1 MALSADGLKLLSTY
15 EAGACGGLFGI
26 AVTLVVY
33 ATSASDAEKLTLRY
47 FWAIIAIF
55 GCIVIIGLL
64 VYCVIYN
71 AYAISAL
78 DQEKKKEI
86 EEIKLKQKE
95 IEENSKKIQKAI
107 IDIGLTLIQNRV
119 SYDNNLE
126 KFAYGF
132 KEFTNKYNN
141 QLTPDAVFILQ
152 NMSSTIDKLVQ
163 HNNNLRN
170 DIYQL
175 LNIVARSEK

>member
-26 AVTLVVY
+26 AVTLIVY

-64 VYCVIYN
+64 VYCVIHN

-95 IEENSKKIQKAI
+95 IEENSKKI
-107 IDIGLTLIQNRV
+107 GTV
-119 SYDNNLE
+119 SMGYT
-126 KFAYGF
+126 
-132 KEFTNKYNN
+132 TNTNY
-141 QLTPDAVFILQ
+141 
-152 NMSSTIDKLVQ
+152 
-163 HNNNLRN
+163 
-170 DIYQL
+170 
-175 LNIVARSEK
+175 

>member
-1 MALSADGLKLLSTY
+1 MPLKSVELITSTPS
-15 EAGACGGLFGI
+15 
-26 AVTLVVY
+26 TQ
-33 ATSASDAEKLTLRY
+33 S
-47 FWAIIAIF
+47 
-55 GCIVIIGLL
+55 
-64 VYCVIYN
+64 
-71 AYAISAL
+71 
-78 DQEKKKEI
+78 Q
-86 EEIKLKQKE
+86 
-95 IEENSKKIQKAI
+95 KIQKAI